1 MITKPDIQSPAD
13 IEQMVHSF
21 YAKVN
26 EDEKLSAIFND
37 FAKVNWDT
45 HLPKMVRF
53 WNTLIFGAMSY
64 KGSPF
69 DVHIPLPIDKS
80 HFDRWLALFDQ
91 NLDEQFEGPKTEEI
105 KTRAKAIGWTF
116 QSKHEYLSGK

>member
-80 HFDRWLALFDQ
+80 HFDRWLELFDQ